1 MPRLQ
6 SANDRAR
13 SGCATMLRIMALAAD
28 SATICYERMFVT
40 AQGSPLTR
48 LRRALAG
55 GDLVAARTAASE
67 LPHVGLDEAAALLAL
82 IALKDPEKLEPAAVR
97 FLGRA
102 CLERSFITLDD
113 AHLLV
118 ACLAQLERA
127 DDESLASFAGA
138 LRRLRLER
146 TARRLESTVDHGDP
160 NRTRDAHRRTPSL

>member
-1 MPRLQ
+1 MRALFAHPHRPCPRL
-6 SANDRAR
+6 
-13 SGCATMLRIMALAAD
+13 
-28 SATICYERMFVT
+28 VT

-55 GDLVAARTAASE
+55 GDLLAARTAAGD
-67 LPHVGLDEAAALLAL
+67 LPHVGLDEAAALLVL
-82 IALKDPEKLEPAAVR
+82 IAHEDPEKVDAAAVR

-113 AHLLV
+113 AQLLA

-127 DDESLASFAGA
+127 DDESRASFAGA

-146 TARRLESTVDHGDP
+146 GRSARRAATPRGLARV
-160 NRTRDAHRRTPSL
+160 RTWQGSARLGSRPVALGARLA